1 MDMKKASQWEM
12 LSLDSEANEKYI
24 LIVWSLIILDFPF
37 IAPSNTLHIAKRESD
52 KRGWMQR
59 EEQCSKQKKRVNEGL
74 GWHARNW

>member
-1 MDMKKASQWEM
+1 MDMKKAFQWEM

-59 EEQCSKQKKRVNEGL
+59 EEQCSKQKEQQVQSL
-74 GWHARNW
+74 GQKHT